1 MNRLSPLRAL
11 LIALP
16 LLVAAP
22 LAQADKG
29 QELVNGN
36 CKSCHDESVY
46 TRENRRVKD
55 IAGLGTQVR
64 RCEQALGL
72 TWFDED
78 INAVVNYL
86 NVNYYKF

>member
-1 MNRLSPLRAL
+1 MNRLNPLRSL
-11 LIALP
+11 LVALP
-16 LLVAAP
+16 LLALSTTAGAA
-22 LAQADKG
+22 DGK
-29 QELVNGN
+29 ELHEAK
-36 CKSCHDESVY
+36 CKACHDASVY

-55 IAGLGTQVR
+55 LAGLNTQVR

-78 INAVVNYL
+78 VDAVVNYL